1 MYITMQKCK
10 ISSKN
15 KNKTYTYSVCLYF
28 FEIQKEIYLS
38 GENMEELKSILQY
51 FPNYI
56 KEIINQ
62 NTSSSISEFI
72 EEIRI
77 RLNRPIALKIGQ
89 EVMIIEYIINE
100 EEIGEIFERICEN
113 SIYSYKNQIC
123 EGFITIR
130 GGHRVGITGTAVMEE
145 KIKNINYISSLNF
158 RIARE
163 KRDSS
168 KNIIKNII
176 NQEENTI
183 YNTLI
188 ISPPGCG
195 KTTMLRDI
203 IRNISNGVKE
213 LNFTPKVVGV
223 VDERGEIAATYKGKP
238 QNDIGVMTDVMSNIP
253 KSLGMKML
261 IRSMS
266 PQIIACD
273 EIGGEDDVQARKL
286 AICSGVKGI
295 FTAHGK
301 NIDEILKNQE
311 LNKLIKENIIEKV
324 VQLSIKEKGTVE
336 KVYDLRK

>member
-1 MYITMQKCK
+1 
-10 ISSKN
+10 
-15 KNKTYTYSVCLYF
+15 
-28 FEIQKEIYLS
+28 
-38 GENMEELKSILQY
+38 MEEIKCILQY

-56 KEIINQ
+56 KNIIFQ
-62 NTSSSISEFI
+62 NINEPICEFI

-89 EVMIIEYIINE
+89 EIMIIEHIIRKE
-100 EEIGEIFERICEN
+100 ELAEIFEQICEN
-113 SIYSYKNQIC
+113 SIYSYKNEIC
-123 EGFITIR
+123 EGFITIK
-130 GGHRVGITGTAVMEE
+130 GGHRVGIAGTAVIDS

-163 KRDSS
+163 KKDCSR
-168 KNIIKNII
+168 KILGNII
-176 NQEENTI
+176 NEEKNTV

-203 IRNISNGVKE
+203 IRNISNGIKE
-213 LNFTPKVVGV
+213 LNFTPKVVGL
-223 VDERGEIAATYKGKP
+223 VDERGELSATYRGIP
-238 QNDIGVMTDVMSNIP
+238 QKDIGMMTDVMSNIP

-273 EIGGEDDVQARKL
+273 EIGGIDDVDAIKT

-295 FTAHGK
+295 FTAHGS
-301 NIDEILKNQE
+301 NLDEISQNTE
-311 LNKLIKENIIEKV
+311 INKIIKENIVEKII
-324 VQLSIKEKGTVE
+324 QLSTKEKGIPE
-336 KVYDLRK
+336 KIYDLRKISYIPKRMGI